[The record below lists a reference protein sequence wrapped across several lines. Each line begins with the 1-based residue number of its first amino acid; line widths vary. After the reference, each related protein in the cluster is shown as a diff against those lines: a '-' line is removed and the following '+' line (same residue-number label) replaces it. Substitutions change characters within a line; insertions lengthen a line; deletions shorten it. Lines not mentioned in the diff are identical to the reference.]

1 MFLSEY
7 FFSFRKKRLNPT
19 CIHVA
24 LSLSQYS
31 YVWPLADQEN
41 KIYLICAPF
50 GNFTGRDASYSWE
63 KFALLLPTQGQTWN
77 WGLKGQKDRRP
88 PLCLLYAGFFPGTW
102 LTETIRNSLSE
113 KQPKKPPMPCVAPKQ
128 WVAWKQGK
136 ALVQHY
142 IHWIITLSFIF
153 TESHHKKQPEVQP
166 TRLPHHP
173 SLKTCIITP
182 FNVPSLMLQI
192 RNLPPS
198 FSDKENNSHPTKLY
212 LVPFWLCMS

>member
-1 MFLSEY
+1 MLQVIVFQK
-7 FFSFRKKRLNPT
+7 KKRLNPI

-50 GNFTGRDASYSWE
+50 GNFTGRDAGYSWE
-63 KFALLLPTQGQTWN
+63 KFALLLPAQGQTWN
-77 WGLKGQKDRRP
+77 RGLKGQKDRRP

-113 KQPKKPPMPCVAPKQ
+113 KQLKKPPMPCVAPKQ

-153 TESHHKKQPEVQP
+153 TESYRKKQPKVQL
-166 TRLPHHP
+166 TCLPHHP
-173 SLKTCIITP
+173 PLKTCIITP
-182 FNVPSLMLQI
+182 FTVPPLMLQI
-192 RNLPPS
+192 RICPRA
-198 FSDKENNSHPTKLY
+198 
-212 LVPFWLCMS
+212 LVTRKITLTLWNYIWFPFGFAMS